1 MKKSIAVLGLGR
13 FGLFLTEEL
22 CRSGADVLIADDDE
36 ETVKKVANSVS
47 CAVKADLTDPEV
59 IRSLGLSGVDTVV
72 VSMGSSLE
80 ASIMCVMVAKEL
92 GVPYVIA
99 KAASLRMGDILRRV
113 GADEIIYPEK
123 ESAEMTARRLLSSDF
138 LEFFDLGDEVCV
150 CSLKPKKEWIGK
162 SLRELH
168 LRDHYRL
175 NVVAIREGE
184 RTTASLDPDRILTKD
199 CELYAVAE
207 RSKLD
212 RSKLR

>member
-13 FGLFLTEEL
+13 FGFFLTQEL
-22 CRSGADVLIADDDE
+22 CKSGADVLVADSDE
-36 ETVKKVANSVS
+36 ETVKKVANLTS
-47 CAVKADLTDPEV
+47 CAVKADLNDPEV
-59 IRSLGLSGVDTVV
+59 IRGIGLNDVDTVV

-80 ASIMCVMVAKEL
+80 SSIMCVMVAKEM

-99 KAASLRMGDILRRV
+99 KAASLRMGEILRRV

-123 ESAEMTARRLLSSDF
+123 ESAELTARRLLSSDF

-162 SLRELH
+162 SLRELK
-168 LRDHYRL
+168 LRDRHRL
-175 NVVAIREGE
+175 NIVAIREGE
-184 RTTASLDPDRILTKD
+184 RTTATLDPDKVLTAD

-207 RSKLD
+207 RSVIEQ
-212 RSKLR
+212 SKLR

>member
-13 FGLFLTEEL
+13 FGLFLTDEL
-22 CRSGADVLIADDDE
+22 CKSGADVLVADDDE
-36 ETVKKVANSVS
+36 ETVRKVANSTS
-47 CAVKADLTDPEV
+47 CAVKADLNDPDV
-59 IRSLGLSGVDTVV
+59 IRGLGLNGVDTVV

-99 KAASLRMGDILRRV
+99 KAASLRMGEILRRV

-138 LEFFDLGDEVCV
+138 LEFFDLGDDVCV
-150 CSLKPKKEWIGK
+150 CSLKPKKDWIGK
-162 SLRELH
+162 SLRELK
-168 LRDHYRL
+168 LRDRFGL
-175 NVVAIREGE
+175 NIIAIRDGE
-184 RTTASLDPDRILTKD
+184 RTSASLNPDQVLTHN

-207 RSKLD
+207 RSTIEQN
-212 RSKLR
+212 KLR